1 MEKKTNRTSQE
12 KWDSNNMAYQTV
24 KVRKTLLEQFRATC
38 AENCDPV
45 NTILRKAMEEYV
57 ENHQR

>member
-38 AENCDPV
+38 AENGDPV

>member
-1 MEKKTNRTSQE
+1 MEKKNRTSQE
-12 KWDSNNMAYQTV
+12 KWDNNNMAYQTV

-38 AENCDPV
+38 AENGDTV

-57 ENHQR
+57 EKHQR

>member
-1 MEKKTNRTSQE
+1 MEKKNRTSQE

-38 AENCDPV
+38 AENGDLV

-57 ENHQR
+57 EKHQR